1 LPRAAPAALLLL
13 ALVAAC
19 GSGGATV
26 NVEPTTPTTSAST
39 VSGGLTV
46 TLLTSTTAPGASVGF
61 VVTADETHA
70 RGALGYRVSY
80 GDGTSDQNVVP
91 LICIAGAGS
100 VQTQVWQLSHHY
112 ASAGAYRVTATVTA
126 NCTADRATASLPV
139 TVN

>member
-19 GSGGATV
+19 GSGGANA
-26 NVEPTTPTTSAST
+26 NVEPTTPTTPAST

-46 TLLTSTTAPGASVGF
+46 TLRTTVPGASVGF
-61 VVTADETHA
+61 VVTAEETHA
-70 RGALGYRVSY
+70 RGALGYTVSY

-100 VQTQVWQLSHHY
+100 VQSQVWQLSHHY
-112 ASAGAYRVTATVTA
+112 ASPGTYRVTATVTA

>member
-1 LPRAAPAALLLL
+1 VLLL

-19 GSGGATV
+19 GSGGA
-26 NVEPTTPTTSAST
+26 NASVEPTRPTTSAST

-46 TLLTSTTAPGASVGF
+46 TLGMSTTPGAEVRF
-61 VVTADETHA
+61 VVTAEEAHA

-91 LICIAGAGS
+91 LVCLAGAGS
-100 VQTQVWQLSHHY
+100 VQSQVWQLSHLY
-112 ASAGAYRVTATVTA
+112 PSPGAYRVTATVTA
-126 NCTADRATASLPV
+126 NCTPDRATASVPV

>member
-1 LPRAAPAALLLL
+1 VLLL

-19 GSGGATV
+19 GSGGA
-26 NVEPTTPTTSAST
+26 NASVEPTRPTTSAST

-46 TLLTSTTAPGASVGF
+46 TLGTSTTPGAEVRF
-61 VVTADETHA
+61 VVTAEEAHA

-91 LICIAGAGS
+91 LVCLAGAGS
-100 VQTQVWQLSHHY
+100 VQSQVWQLSHLY
-112 ASAGAYRVTATVTA
+112 PSPGAYRVTATVTA
-126 NCTADRATASLPV
+126 NCTPDRATASVPV

>member
-1 LPRAAPAALLLL
+1 LLLV

-26 NVEPTTPTTSAST
+26 NVEPTTPTTPTTSAST

-46 TLLTSTTAPGASVGF
+46 TLLTSTTAPGAALGF
-61 VVTADETHA
+61 IVTAEETHA
-70 RGALGYRVSY
+70 RGALGYRISY

-91 LICIAGAGS
+91 LICTAGAGS
-100 VQTQVWQLSHHY
+100 VQSRVWQLWHHY
-112 ASAGAYRVTATVTA
+112 PSPGSYRVTATVTA
-126 NCTADRATASLPV
+126 NCTVDRATASVPV

>member
-1 LPRAAPAALLLL
+1 MLLL

-19 GSGGATV
+19 GSGGA
-26 NVEPTTPTTSAST
+26 NASVEPTRPTTSAST

-46 TLLTSTTAPGASVGF
+46 TLGTSTTAPGAAIRF
-61 VVTADETHA
+61 VVTAEEAHA

-91 LICIAGAGS
+91 LVCLAGAGS
-100 VQTQVWQLSHHY
+100 VQSQVWQLSHLY
-112 ASAGAYRVTATVTA
+112 PSPGAYRVTATVTA
-126 NCTADRATASLPV
+126 NCTPDRATASVPV